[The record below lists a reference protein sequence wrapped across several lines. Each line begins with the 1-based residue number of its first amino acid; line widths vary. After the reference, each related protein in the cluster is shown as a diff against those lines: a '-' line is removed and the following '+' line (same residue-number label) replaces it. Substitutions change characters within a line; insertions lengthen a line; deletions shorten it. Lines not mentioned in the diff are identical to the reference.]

1 MEHVVGLEGVRT
13 LVVGASSGLGRSVAR
28 LAVASGA
35 RVVAAARRQDR
46 LDELVSEAGGGVGV
60 ATDITDP
67 SQCEALVARCVE
79 EFDAID
85 LVVNVT
91 GVSVLRSIGETS
103 REDWDKVI
111 ATNVVGCND
120 LIRAA
125 VDHLSPNGIVAAVS
139 SEAVTR
145 PRAGMGAYTA
155 SKAALEA
162 SLAAWRHE
170 RAPIRFAC
178 IAIGA
183 TMPTEVSNEF
193 DPDLLVTMLDDWIG
207 SGMMQTAAMDTDDLA
222 FGLLGVLASVLPVPG
237 VNIEHL
243 TLRSPTPVVG
253 STAATAT

>member
-1 MEHVVGLEGVRT
+1 MEHVAGLAGVRT

-35 RVVAAARRQDR
+35 RVVAAARRQDL
-46 LDELVSEAGGGVGV
+46 LDELVSEAGGGVAL
-60 ATDITDP
+60 ATDITDLA
-67 SQCEALVARCVE
+67 QCQALVAKCVD

-91 GVSVLRSIGETS
+91 GVSVLRSIAETS
-103 REDWDKVI
+103 REDWTKVI
-111 ATNVVGCND
+111 DTNVVGCNS

-125 VDHLSPNGIVAAVS
+125 VDHLSSNGIVAAVS

-170 RAPIRFAC
+170 RAPIRFSC

-183 TMPTEVSNEF
+183 TMPTEISNEF
-193 DPDLLVTMLDDWIG
+193 DPELLETMLDDWIG
-207 SGMMQTAAMDTDDLA
+207 TGMMQTAAMPTDDVA
-222 FGLLGVLASVLPVPG
+222 FALLGVLASVLRVPD

-253 STAATAT
+253 SMAAKAT